1 MRLRTNFFYL
11 AIVLLIGC
19 NSSSVN
25 DLMKVDLDFSDRSA
39 EIGMQKAFLEYADDS
54 AVLLR
59 AIPII
64 GKQALE
70 ESFKEFS
77 DEGFIL
83 TWKPYSGDISSSGD
97 LGYTYGYYTMTLKAD
112 SSTLNGNYV
121 SIWKKQAGGSWKFVL
136 DTGNE
141 GPE

>member
-1 MRLRTNFFYL
+1 MRTNFFYIAL
-11 AIVLLIGC
+11 FFLLGC
-19 NSSSVN
+19 NPSSVE
-25 DLMKVDLDFSDRSA
+25 DLMRVDQEFSERSA

-64 GKQALE
+64 GRHALE
-70 ESFKEFS
+70 ESFKDFS

-83 TWKPYSGDISSSGD
+83 TWKPHAGNISSSGD
-97 LGYTYGYYTMTLKAD
+97 LGYTFGYYTMTLKAD
-112 SSTLNGNYV
+112 SSTQHGNYV
-121 SIWKKQAGGSWKFVL
+121 SIWKKQARGDWKFVL

>member
-1 MRLRTNFFYL
+1 MRMRTNFFCFAL
-11 AIVLLIGC
+11 VLLLGC
-19 NSSSVN
+19 KSPSVEE
-25 DLMKVDLDFSDRSA
+25 LMKADLEFSERSA
-39 EIGMQKAFLEYADDS
+39 EIGMQRAFLEYADDS

-64 GKQALE
+64 GKHAME
-70 ESFKEFS
+70 ESFRDFS

-83 TWKPYSGDISSSGD
+83 TWKPISGDISSSGD
-97 LGYTYGYYTMTLKAD
+97 LGYTYGNYTMTLKAD
-112 SSTLNGNYV
+112 SSNRNGNYV

-141 GPE
+141 GPN

>member
-1 MRLRTNFFYL
+1 MRMRTNFFYFVL
-11 AIVLLIGC
+11 LLLIGC
-19 NSSSVN
+19 NSSSVE
-25 DLMKVDLDFSDRSA
+25 DLMRVDLEFSERSA

-64 GKQALE
+64 GKIALE
-70 ESFKEFS
+70 ESFKGFS

-83 TWKPYSGDISSSGD
+83 TWKPYAGNISSSGD
-97 LGYTYGYYTMTLKAD
+97 LGYTYGYFTMTVKAD
-112 SSTLNGNYV
+112 SSTQDGNYV
-121 SIWKKQAGGSWKFVL
+121 SIWKKQAGGDWKFVL

-141 GPE
+141 GPK